1 MTDVQIVVLNKD
13 EMTKKR
19 EAEVLK
25 FFQAEAVGRIT
36 FKCHRTF
43 RWFLFYK
50 HDILVG
56 TICMESDTY
65 NLRLLNVLVHKDFRR
80 QGICTTMLDLIDK
93 WCITEN
99 IDKNSLE
106 PYATIG
112 IDTEAGY
119 GCIGID
125 TEAGYSIE
133 SSDDCDICMSR
144 TYITDS
150 RVCWCTI
157 M

>member
-1 MTDVQIVVLNKD
+1 MTDVQIVVINKD

-19 EAEVLK
+19 EDEVLK
-25 FFQAEAVGRIT
+25 FFQAEGVSKIT
-36 FKCHRTF
+36 FKCPVTF

-50 HDILVG
+50 HDILIG
-56 TICMESDTY
+56 TICMESDLD
-65 NLRLLNVLVHKDFRR
+65 NLRLLNLLVHKDFRR
-80 QGICTTMLDLIDK
+80 QGIGETMLEFIYK

-106 PYATIG
+106 TYTTIS
-112 IDTEAGY
+112 
-119 GCIGID
+119 ID
-125 TEAGYSIE
+125 TEAGYSIK
-133 SSDDCDICMSR
+133 SSDDCDMCMNR
-144 TYITDS
+144 TYIADS